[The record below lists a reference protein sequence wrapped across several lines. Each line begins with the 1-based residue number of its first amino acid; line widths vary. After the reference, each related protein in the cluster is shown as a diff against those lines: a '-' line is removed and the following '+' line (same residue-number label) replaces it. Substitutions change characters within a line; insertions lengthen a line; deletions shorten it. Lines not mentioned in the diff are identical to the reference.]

1 MQDFY
6 PNQWQNPVNK
16 RSDKLG
22 ESTKTRSIS
31 LSRSDSHMRLNQV
44 DSKKNLILIAV

>member
-22 ESTKTRSIS
+22 ESTKIRSIS
-31 LSRSDSHMRLNQV
+31 LSRSDSHMTLNQV

>member
-22 ESTKTRSIS
+22 ESIKIRSIS

-44 DSKKNLILIAV
+44 DSKKNLILVAV